1 MRIRHVTFASHL
13 LLLVIHLFFPAL
25 PTAVNDLLEAYTG
38 AEVRERW
45 QHECRLP
52 LLPVCYVA
60 QNCFPC
66 GVLRLRLSGGFDKIA
81 GDDSSFEDLHD
92 LLEDNT
98 GMLPTQ
104 NIKEQMNHQVEE
116 TAKTLERM
124 SRVFARATERA
135 ERMAAQEKV
144 RRRAAGLPDSS
155 RSSSHTS
162 FEDSSGIGAEDK
174 VQGSLDDYF
183 ERIPQPSEDSSQLRK
198 GRGRYIILYVPTPLI
213 LLYVSPYY

>member
-1 MRIRHVTFASHL
+1 MKADWGGMRTGDKHV
-13 LLLVIHLFFPAL
+13 FFIE
-25 PTAVNDLLEAYTG
+25 T
-38 AEVRERW
+38 
-45 QHECRLP
+45 
-52 LLPVCYVA
+52 
-60 QNCFPC
+60 CFPC

-98 GMLPTQ
+98 DGMLPTQ

-135 ERMAAQEKV
+135 ERMEAQEKV

-174 VQGSLDDYF
+174 VHGSLDDYF
-183 ERIPQPSEDSSQLRK
+183 ERIPQPSEDSSQLGK
-198 GRGRYIILYVPTPLI
+198 GRGRYILLYVPTSLI
-213 LLYVSPYY
+213 LLYASSFYCMCPHTTKYASSYFYMCPH